1 MKKLKTLFSIFVILV
16 LAIVPVTLTAC
27 GSNNESST
35 SAEATKILNEAYNT
49 AITRK
54 YYTVLVDETTK
65 ELSSDAR
72 HIAQVTNDG
81 TNIKSQVKTYINR
94 DSDGVQNLYAQFQKS
109 ATGFNMAE
117 FDAETKIYNTRVIE
131 DSDYYFKGF
140 GTNDYF
146 SNIDYV
152 STYNVAKNAIN
163 VEKGKYIESNKKLY
177 DYYNVS
183 LLSIKDYSGY
193 KIVSFDFKYYIETQS
208 GTATIREVYN
218 EEYRI
223 YIQDGLIQYVFLDQT
238 VESVNNKG
246 ELTGESTGRTVKYT
260 YTYNAIEK
268 IDFDTSGFVK
278 GV

>member
-1 MKKLKTLFSIFVILV
+1 MKKLKTIFSIFMMLV
-16 LAIVPVTLTAC
+16 FAIIPVTLTAC

-35 SAEATKILNEAYNT
+35 FAEATKILNKAYNT

-65 ELSSDAR
+65 ELASDAR

-81 TNIKSQVKTYINR
+81 KNIKSQVKTFINK
-94 DSDGVQNLYAQFQKS
+94 DSNGVQNLYAQFKKS
-109 ATGFNMAE
+109 TTGFNVAE
-117 FDAETKIYNTRVIE
+117 FNAETKIYNTRVIE

-163 VEKGKYIESNKKLY
+163 IEKGKYIESNKKLY

-183 LLSIKDYSGY
+183 SLLIKNYSGY
-193 KIVSFDFKYYIETQS
+193 KIVSFDFRYYIENQS

-223 YIQDGLIQYVFLDQT
+223 FIQDGLIQYVFLDQT

-246 ELTGESTGRTVKYT
+246 ELTGASAGRTVKYT
-260 YTYNAIEK
+260 YTYNADEK